1 MSGQPPVVPP
11 TLSYKSKAEREREER
26 EREEREREE
35 REREELERLDAER
48 LEQERQAKE
57 AFAAQQ
63 AALATARARPASPPA
78 LTDTPSPAMETGLTR
93 KPAPEPGG
101 LGMFAEDDRG
111 LTLQERDGIE
121 MLGAPEEAE
130 EEEEEAEEEE
140 QAEPL
145 PKRMP
150 PRPPK
155 SPDMRPVYAGF
166 ILVFTGLAQFI
177 WGVLAMWNSPDAA
190 SGLWAPL
197 IRWGAFSMGFI
208 AAFLGLLAIRG
219 GLWSFR
225 KERFDVVKIGAISAT
240 ACVWAWWIPWLFGAL
255 ALVIVHRARHEYYP
269 FYDPAWDAPSWAG
282 PPPSADEK
290 ADEEDEGDDDTE
302 EGETLEGEGLD
313 WEGPAPGESGDPFTG

>member
-11 TLSYKSKAEREREER
+11 TLSYKSKAVKD
-26 EREEREREE
+26 REE
-35 REREELERLDAER
+35 REREELERQEAER
-48 LEQERQAKE
+48 IEHERRAKD
-57 AFAAQQ
+57 AFAAEQ
-63 AALATARARPASPPA
+63 AALVTARAQPASPPA

-93 KPAPEPGG
+93 KPTPKPGG
-101 LGMFAEDDRG
+101 IGMFAEDDQG
-111 LTLQERDGIE
+111 LTLQEHAKIE

-130 EEEEEAEEEE
+130 QVEEAIEEE
-140 QAEPL
+140 QAVPE

-177 WGVLAMWNSPDAA
+177 WGALAMWSSPDAA
-190 SGLWAPL
+190 SGLWGPL
-197 IRWGAFSMGFI
+197 IKWGAFSMGFI

-269 FYDPAWDAPSWAG
+269 FYDPAWDAPSWVG
-282 PPPSADEK
+282 PTLP
-290 ADEEDEGDDDTE
+290 ADEEPEDVDEGDGDSE
-302 EGETLEGEGLD
+302 EGEAQEGDGLD
-313 WEGPAPGESGDPFTG
+313 WEGPAPGEGGDPVIG

>member
-26 EREEREREE
+26 EREELKRQE
-35 REREELERLDAER
+35 AER

-57 AFAAQQ
+57 TFAAEQ
-63 AALATARARPASPPA
+63 AALATARAQSAGPPA
-78 LTDTPSPAMETGLTR
+78 LTDTPAPPMETGLTR

-101 LGMFAEDDRG
+101 IGMFAEEDQG
-111 LTLQERDGIE
+111 LTLQERDDIE
-121 MLGAPEEAE
+121 MLGAPDEAVEERE
-130 EEEEEAEEEE
+130 PEEEE
-140 QAEPL
+140 QAEPE
-145 PKRMP
+145 PKSSP

-197 IRWGAFSMGFI
+197 IKWGAFSMGFI

-269 FYDPAWDAPSWAG
+269 FYDPSWDAPIWA
-282 PPPSADEK
+282 PPPLV
-290 ADEEDEGDDDTE
+290 DEEAEEGEEGDKGEDDRE
-302 EGETLEGEGLD
+302 EGETQEGDGLD
-313 WEGPAPGESGDPFTG
+313 WEVPAPG

>member
-11 TLSYKSKAEREREER
+11 TLSYRSKAEREREER
-26 EREEREREE
+26 EREELKRQE
-35 REREELERLDAER
+35 AER
-48 LEQERQAKE
+48 LEQERRAKE

-63 AALATARARPASPPA
+63 AALATARAQPASPPA
-78 LTDTPSPAMETGLTR
+78 LTDTPSPPMETGLTR

-101 LGMFAEDDRG
+101 IGMFAEDDQG
-111 LTLQERDGIE
+111 LTLQERDDIE
-121 MLGAPEEAE
+121 MLGAPDEAQEEKEAE
-130 EEEEEAEEEE
+130 VEER
-140 QAEPL
+140 AEPE

-155 SPDMRPVYAGF
+155 SPDMKPVYAGF
-166 ILVFTGLAQFI
+166 LLVFTGLAQFI

-269 FYDPAWDAPSWAG
+269 FYDPAWDAPSWA
-282 PPPSADEK
+282 PPPLV
-290 ADEEDEGDDDTE
+290 DEETE
-302 EGETLEGEGLD
+302 EGEEGDKEDDDREEGETTEGDGLD
-313 WEGPAPGESGDPFTG
+313 WDGPAPGESGDPSTS

>member
-26 EREEREREE
+26 EREELKRQE
-35 REREELERLDAER
+35 AER

-57 AFAAQQ
+57 VFAAQQ
-63 AALATARARPASPPA
+63 AALGTARAQPASPPA
-78 LTDTPSPAMETGLTR
+78 LTETPAPPMETVLTR
-93 KPAPEPGG
+93 RPTPEPGG
-101 LGMFAEDDRG
+101 IGMFTEDGQG
-111 LTLQERDGIE
+111 LTLQELDGIE

-130 EEEEEAEEEE
+130 AEELEESPEEE
-140 QAEPL
+140 QAEPE
-145 PKRMP
+145 PRRMP

-155 SPDMRPVYAGF
+155 SPDMRPVHAGF

-255 ALVIVHRARHEYYP
+255 ALVIVHRARREYYP
-269 FYDPAWDAPSWAG
+269 FYDPAWDAPSLA
-282 PPPSADEK
+282 PPPMVDEE
-290 ADEEDEGDDDTE
+290 AEEEEDEVDDDRK
-302 EGETLEGEGLD
+302 EGETLEGDGLD
-313 WEGPAPGESGDPFTG
+313 WEVPAPGEGGDPSTT